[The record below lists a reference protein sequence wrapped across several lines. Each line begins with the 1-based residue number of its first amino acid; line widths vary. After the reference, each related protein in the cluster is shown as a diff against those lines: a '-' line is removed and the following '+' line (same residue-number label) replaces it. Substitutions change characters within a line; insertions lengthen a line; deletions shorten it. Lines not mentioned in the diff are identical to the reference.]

1 MHLAQVSGAELDVLV
16 RVEQLLWRAIGN
28 AELAC
33 GFLGGGGHQLHQA
46 RGADPGA
53 GIFHEGAFLASDGK
67 RPARM
72 QAAIL
77 RFTHQRVA
85 VGHRETDIQIVPV
98 LRLADGANGREVP
111 FQVVGQFGLGDHF
124 VAAEVT
130 ADVVPLAAP
139 VDDLPASVELQG
151 ATYAGGVAHFV
162 DQRLAH
168 HQRLVVQRI
177 G

>member
-1 MHLAQVSGAELDVLV
+1 M
-16 RVEQLLWRAIGN
+16 
-28 AELAC
+28 
-33 GFLGGGGHQLHQA
+33 
-46 RGADPGA
+46 
-53 GIFHEGAFLASDGK
+53 
-67 RPARM
+67 
-72 QAAIL
+72 
-77 RFTHQRVA
+77 
-85 VGHRETDIQIVPV
+85 GHRETDIQVVPV